1 MKCEKVN
8 LQDRYKK
15 TEDKKKAKVL
25 EDFCNN
31 WNEQIT
37 KRQEEHSRRFKEYLK
52 QKHER
57 EQQTNDT

>member
-1 MKCEKVN
+1 MKCEKLN

-37 KRQEEHSRRFKEYLK
+37 KRQEEHSRRLKEYLK